1 MICFHVWSMSI
12 KFLGKR
18 TSALIFA
25 SVQISNV
32 KHSTVLSMIYHDKMN
47 TMEQASTI
55 FLMSIFIWW
64 NRVGQSL
71 GWTLQQVTTS
81 RQANARPEL
90 LWPSFPIQIFLGYFF
105 PLIISPP
112 PPPLSSG
119 RSVLKF
125 MWKSFE
131 FFETKSTIPHQLL
144 VLGKFAT
151 YTNTWKSIV

>member
-1 MICFHVWSMSI
+1 MII

-112 PPPLSSG
+112 PPPPELRKISSQVYVKKFWIFWNKKHHSSPTFSSG
-119 RSVLKF
+119 QICNL
-125 MWKSFE
+125 
-131 FFETKSTIPHQLL
+131 
-144 VLGKFAT
+144 
-151 YTNTWKSIV
+151 Y